1 MSAVVLSVA
10 EDQSVEIPDVRNLAA
25 FRRWAAS
32 ERFPEQGRIDYLAG
46 RIEVEMSPERA
57 FSHGTPKVEI
67 IRALANFLQEH
78 DLGLLFADRMRVS
91 SSDGD
96 LSVEPDVV
104 LVTHDS
110 LTAGRVNLKPASQ
123 PGSTDFV
130 EIEGGPDLVV
140 EIVSPSSLVK
150 DTERL
155 PVAYYQAGVRE
166 YWIVDALGDELRFQV
181 HGRGRKGFSARRVDG
196 TGFHRSDVL
205 DRRVRF
211 TRRQTPQGFFAYQL
225 LID

>member
-10 EDQSVEIPDVRNLAA
+10 DDQSVEIPDVRSLTA

-32 ERFPEQGRIDYLAG
+32 KQFPEQGRIDYLAG

-57 FSHGTPKVEI
+57 FSHGTTKVEI
-67 IRALANFLQEH
+67 IRALANFLAEQE
-78 DLGLLFADRMRVS
+78 LGLLFADRMRVS
-91 SSDGD
+91 SSAGD

-104 LVTHDS
+104 LVTHARLES
-110 LTAGRVNLKPASQ
+110 GQVELKPAAS
-123 PGSTDFV
+123 PGTADFV
-130 EIEGGPDLVV
+130 ELIGGPDLVV
-140 EIVSPSSLVK
+140 EIVSPSSVVK

-155 PVAYYQAGVRE
+155 PDAYFLAGVRE
-166 YWIVDALGDELRFQV
+166 YWIVDALGDDLQFQV
-181 HGRGRKGFSARRVDG
+181 FGRGRKGFVARRLDVAG
-196 TGFHRSDVL
+196 YHRSDVL

-211 TRRQTPQGFFAYQL
+211 TRRQTPQGFFAYRL